1 MTDSLL
7 LDKIQTAFPMLTL
20 RGQRYGK
27 LYNVSLYTHDEWY
40 QIDITEDCGV
50 GLTYREIEY
59 EMDFSGS
66 DIAFNSLD
74 EAINFLVG
82 YRRKLISSAGLCTH

>member
-27 LYNVSLYTHDEWY
+27 LYNISLYTHDE
-40 QIDITEDCGV
+40 
-50 GLTYREIEY
+50 
-59 EMDFSGS
+59 
-66 DIAFNSLD
+66 
-74 EAINFLVG
+74 
-82 YRRKLISSAGLCTH
+82 